1 MTSNTAM
8 DNYVLKD
15 EDGVDYP
22 IRARYFYLSSEFNE
36 TSSKMITNL
45 FSSETPE
52 DTLSPDNFGPFAD
65 DNDEYL

>member
-1 MTSNTAM
+1 M

-36 TSSKMITNL
+36 TSSKMLKNL
-45 FSSETPE
+45 FS
-52 DTLSPDNFGPFAD
+52 
-65 DNDEYL
+65 